1 MTSEDCL
8 LVDVSK
14 VYLDNRA
21 FTLDEDIE
29 SLHTNLISWGG
40 QQVLPLLITQDDRS
54 LETGYLC
61 VILQDEPQP
70 LLVPVGRLFV
80 YEDGEFCHAPWHPPV
95 DPAHALLLEKIA
107 KQLDLPEVQLPLV
120 DSLAETLITKLEER
134 IAYLQGTSTYQT
146 ALVLSN
152 LLTPPAGSNIQQR
165 IDEQQAKLEQPGI
178 SMQEREIIQEY
189 INVLLSI
196 PSKEAAPSNLS
207 VQELVAEL
215 NKTHHGLEQQKIVLA
230 ALVKLF
236 LQSKTYPRP
245 ICLLGPPG
253 TGKSS
258 IAASLAKALALPCNT
273 IHLGGEAD
281 PRNLTGFN
289 RTYRKAKPGAIIN
302 TMITA
307 KATNP
312 IIIFNEVD
320 KSSNAVQNVLLN
332 LFDPTCQQYVDQFI
346 DTPIDVSKCLF
357 ICTANEIHDMI
368 PALRD
373 RLLVIRIPKLSRGDK
388 EKLITDYLLPS
399 INENAGTNF
408 KLDDNELLQ
417 LLCTLE
423 DTRVIESQLL
433 VLAAWAASQGTS
445 LTARG
450 LRGLKLV
457 LGETS
462 ARAPG
467 FS

>member
-1 MTSEDCL
+1 MNSEDCL

-29 SLHTNLISWGG
+29 SLHTKLIAWGG
-40 QQVLPLLITQDDRS
+40 QQVLPLLITQEDRS

-61 VILQDEPQP
+61 IIIQDDPSP
-70 LLVPVGRLFV
+70 LLVPVGRIFV
-80 YEDGEFCHAPWHPPV
+80 YSNSEYCHAPWHPPI
-95 DPAHALLLEKIA
+95 DMGHALLLEKLA
-107 KQLDLPEVQLPLV
+107 EHLKLPEVPLPLV
-120 DSLAETLITKLEER
+120 DSLAETLITKEEER
-134 IAYLQGTSTYQT
+134 IAYLQGTSVYQI
-146 ALVLSN
+146 ALILSHLIN
-152 LLTPPAGSNIQQR
+152 KPINSSIEER
-165 IDEQQAKLEQPGI
+165 INEQQEKLEQPGI
-178 SMQEREIIQEY
+178 SMQEREVIQEY
-189 INVLLSI
+189 INVLRSI
-196 PSKEAAPSNLS
+196 PSGPATPSNLS
-207 VQELVAEL
+207 VQEIVTEL
-215 NKTHHGLEQQKIVLA
+215 SKTHHGLEQQKLILA
-230 ALVKLF
+230 ALVKLY

-258 IAASLAKALALPCNT
+258 LAASLAKALALPCNT

-281 PRNLTGFN
+281 VHNLTGFN
-289 RTYRKAKPGAIIN
+289 RTYRKARPGAIIN
-302 TMITA
+302 TLITA
-307 KATNP
+307 KVTNP

-320 KSSNAVQNVLLN
+320 KSSNAIQNVLLN

-357 ICTANEIHDMI
+357 ICTANEIRDMT

-373 RLLVIRIPKLSRGDK
+373 RLLVIRIPKLSSSDK
-388 EKLITDYLLPS
+388 EKLICDYILPS
-399 INENAGTNF
+399 LNENAGTDF
-408 KLDDNELLQ
+408 VLEDPELVK
-417 LLCTLE
+417 LLCTIE
-423 DTRVIESQLL
+423 NTREIESQLL
-433 VLAAWAASQGTS
+433 VLAAWAEAHGSS

-450 LRGLKLV
+450 LRSLKLV

-462 ARAPG
+462 IKATG